1 MGEFIFWIIEK
12 QEVRMKKLFKAKN
25 ILAVFSLVLIF
36 WGVSLSVRAD
46 EGMWPLSEIQKLN
59 LREKGLRMDPSLI
72 YDPAKQSLLYAVVQ
86 LGATGSF
93 ISEEGLLITNHHVAF
108 GSVQAASTPEKDYLK
123 HGFLARTRTE
133 EIPAAGQTARIT
145 ESFKDVSTEVL
156 SVVKTKMSPAER
168 TKAIE
173 RKIKQLVAAAE
184 KANPGKRAEVAEMF
198 PGKSYWLFLY
208 TDLRDI
214 RLVYVPPLAVGN
226 FGGEDDNWMW
236 PRQTGDFTLMRAYV
250 GPDGK
255 PAEYSPDNVPFHPK
269 TYLRIN
275 PAGVKEG
282 DFVFLLG
289 YPGRTYRHLPAS
301 YIAFE
306 QNVRMPAV
314 ANWYEWQI
322 NLMEEMGKTSR
333 EVALKHDAR
342 IKGLANTMKNYR
354 GKLAGL
360 QRLNYLAQKKQE
372 EQDLKAFIQADPKR
386 QAVYGEVLPSL
397 ERIYKEM
404 ELDYP
409 RSFVLDNLRRSVI
422 LFQNAMTVVEATHE
436 RQKPDLERGAAYMD
450 RNFNRTRQ
458 RIGLTLR
465 ASFYLPTD
473 LAIFKE
479 LLKKAEAL
487 PDHQK
492 IEGLSQLIVSGNNL
506 DEIANNI
513 FQKTRMQDVE
523 FINTLWDRKPAD
535 LKQID
540 DPLLKLAL
548 ALYPEYLKMEEANRA
563 RKGQLDEL
571 QAKLVDIRQEFLGQQ
586 FIPDANG
593 TLRLTYGRVEG
604 YEPRD
609 AVFYKPFSTVQG
621 VVEKTTGREP
631 YDTPPALLELVKQK
645 KFGRF
650 INPELKTVSVCLLYS
665 TDTTGGNSGSPI
677 INADGELVGVNF
689 DRTWEATINDFT
701 WSHDFSRSIGVD
713 IRYALWILQELGGAS
728 HLLKEMGIE

>member
-1 MGEFIFWIIEK
+1 
-12 QEVRMKKLFKAKN
+12 
-25 ILAVFSLVLIF
+25 
-36 WGVSLSVRAD
+36 
-46 EGMWPLSEIQKLN
+46 
-59 LREKGLRMDPSLI
+59 
-72 YDPAKQSLLYAVVQ
+72 
-86 LGATGSF
+86 
-93 ISEEGLLITNHHVAF
+93 
-108 GSVQAASTPEKDYLK
+108 
-123 HGFLARTRTE
+123 
-133 EIPAAGQTARIT
+133 
-145 ESFKDVSTEVL
+145 
-156 SVVKTKMSPAER
+156 
-168 TKAIE
+168 
-173 RKIKQLVAAAE
+173 
-184 KANPGKRAEVAEMF
+184 
-198 PGKSYWLFLY
+198 
-208 TDLRDI
+208 
-214 RLVYVPPLAVGN
+214 
-226 FGGEDDNWMW
+226 
-236 PRQTGDFTLMRAYV
+236 
-250 GPDGK
+250 
-255 PAEYSPDNVPFHPK
+255 
-269 TYLRIN
+269 
-275 PAGVKEG
+275 
-282 DFVFLLG
+282 
-289 YPGRTYRHLPAS
+289 
-301 YIAFE
+301 
-306 QNVRMPAV
+306 
-314 ANWYEWQI
+314 
-322 NLMEEMGKTSR
+322 
-333 EVALKHDAR
+333 
-342 IKGLANTMKNYR
+342 R

-360 QRLNYLAQKKQE
+360 QRLNYLAQKEQE
-372 EQDLKAFIQADPKR
+372 EQDLKAFIQADPKC
-386 QAVYGEVLPSL
+386 QAAYGEVLPSL

-492 IEGLSQLIVSGNNL
+492 IEGLSQLVVSGNNL

>member
-1 MGEFIFWIIEK
+1 MEK
-12 QEVRMKKLFKAKN
+12 QEVMLKKVLKVKN
-25 ILAVFSLVLIF
+25 ILAAFSLVLIF
-36 WGVSLSVRAD
+36 WGLSLSVRAD

-72 YDPAKQSLLYAVVQ
+72 YDPARQSLLYAVVQ

-93 ISEEGLLITNHHVAF
+93 ISEEGLIITNHHVAF

-123 HGFLARTRTE
+123 NGFLARTRAE
-133 EIPAAGQTARIT
+133 EIPAAGRSARIT
-145 ESFKDVSTEVL
+145 ESFKDVSAEVL
-156 SVVKTKMSPAER
+156 SVVKKKMNPAER
-168 TKAIE
+168 TLAVE

-236 PRQTGDFTLMRAYV
+236 PRHTGDFTLMRAYV
-250 GPDGK
+250 APDGK
-255 PAEYSPDNVPFHPK
+255 PAEYSPNNVPFRPR
-269 TYLRIN
+269 TYLKVN

-306 QNVRMPAV
+306 QKVRMPAV
-314 ANWYEWQI
+314 ADWYEWQI
-322 NLMEEMGKTSR
+322 RLMEEMSKTSR
-333 EVALKHDAR
+333 EVALKHDSR

-360 QRLNYLAQKKQE
+360 RRLNYLAQKQQE
-372 EQDLKAFIQADPKR
+372 EEALKAFIQADPKR
-386 QAVYGEVLPSL
+386 QAAYGEVLPSL
-397 ERIYKEM
+397 EKIYKDM
-404 ELDYP
+404 ELNYP

-422 LFQNAMTVVEATHE
+422 LFQNAMTVVEAAHE
-436 RQKPDLERGAAYMD
+436 RQKPDLERNAAYMD
-450 RNFNRTRQ
+450 RNFNRIKQ
-458 RIGLTLR
+458 RLPLTMR
-465 ASFYLPTD
+465 TSFYLPTD

-479 LLKKAEAL
+479 LLKKAQAL
-487 PDHQK
+487 PGDQK
-492 IEGLSQLIVSGNNL
+492 IDALSQLLSSGSNL
-506 DEIANNI
+506 DEIANGL
-513 FQKTRMQDVE
+513 FRKTRMQDVE

-540 DPLLKLAL
+540 DSMLKLAL
-548 ALYPEYLKMEEANRA
+548 SLYPEYLKMEETNRT

-609 AVFYKPFSTVQG
+609 AVFYKPFTTVQG

-631 YDTPPALLELVKQK
+631 YDTPPALLELIKQR

-650 INPELKTVSVCLLYS
+650 TNPELKTVSVCLLYS

-713 IRYALWILQELGGAS
+713 IRYALWILQELGGAGY
-728 HLLKEMGIE
+728 LLGEMGIE